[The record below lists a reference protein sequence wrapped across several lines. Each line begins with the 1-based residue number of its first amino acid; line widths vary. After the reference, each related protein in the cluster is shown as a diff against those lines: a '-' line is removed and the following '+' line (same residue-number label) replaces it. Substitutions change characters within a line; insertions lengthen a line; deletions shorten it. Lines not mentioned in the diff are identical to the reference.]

1 MEDGEE
7 VGGCMV
13 VVVGSEWEVSRE
25 TLERRGGG
33 MGGDGP
39 TTSSPPVGFD
49 CIKPSLKCLPAAARL
64 HCDTGID
71 TCV

>member
-1 MEDGEE
+1 
-7 VGGCMV
+7 
-13 VVVGSEWEVSRE
+13 
-25 TLERRGGG
+25 